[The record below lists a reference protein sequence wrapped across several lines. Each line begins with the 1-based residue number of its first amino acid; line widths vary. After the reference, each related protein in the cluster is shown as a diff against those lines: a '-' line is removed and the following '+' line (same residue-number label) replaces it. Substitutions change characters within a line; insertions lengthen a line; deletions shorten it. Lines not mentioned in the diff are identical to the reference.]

1 MVRLCQYGNS
11 RAKFAGKR
19 LGVHRYSSI
28 AERIERQA
36 GRRAAAAHLLRFG
49 EQGRKGRTCQTR
61 WRPLCD
67 LPALPRPAAHSKKSD
82 LYSCMTSAAEMAAG
96 MAHPQLSDSTVTV
109 CALLPLAGCKRC
121 TVCGNP
127 RAPRRAFDPYALL
140 LLMAACN

>member
-1 MVRLCQYGNS
+1 MVRLCQYGNN
-11 RAKFAGKR
+11 RANFAGKR

-49 EQGRKGRTCQTR
+49 ERSEEGRGARVRHAGGHCATCLHCLGLQRTARSLIYVHAT
-61 WRPLCD
+61 
-67 LPALPRPAAHSKKSD
+67 
-82 LYSCMTSAAEMAAG
+82 AEMAAG

-121 TVCGNP
+121 TECGNP
-127 RAPRRAFDPYALL
+127 RAPRRAFDPCALL
-140 LLMAACN
+140 LLMATCN